1 MRRAGTRSCAA
12 DMHRFFTTEIQP
24 NSATV
29 RGDDVKHIAKVLR
42 LKPGDTVQL
51 CDGDGRECEAEIS
64 SISPD
69 SVQFRTQTWR
79 ESLTEPKTRVVLFQ
93 CLPKAGKMETI
104 IQKCVELGADG
115 FVPVRSERCV
125 VVLKPPYE
133 DRIERW
139 QRVSEEAA
147 KQSRRGRI
155 PKVKLPCALDKLSFA
170 AFQTVLVAYENER
183 TVSLKSALQRAK
195 GTDSI
200 ALLIGPEGG
209 FSESEISLLEQ
220 RGAVSVSL
228 GPRILRTETA
238 GMAALAQILYEV
250 EL

>member
-1 MRRAGTRSCAA
+1 
-12 DMHRFFTTEIQP
+12 MHRFFTTEIQP
-24 NSATV
+24 NTATV

-51 CDGDGRECEAEIS
+51 CDGNGSECEATIS
-64 SISPD
+64 EVTSDAVRFSTQPWVRSI
-69 SVQFRTQTWR
+69 
-79 ESLTEPKTRVVLFQ
+79 TEPKTRVVLFQ
-93 CLPKAGKMETI
+93 SLPKAGKMETI

-115 FVPVRSERCV
+115 FVPVQSERCV
-125 VVLKPPYE
+125 VVLKPQYE
-133 DRIERW
+133 GRIERW

-155 PKVKLPCALDKLSFA
+155 PKVEQPCALDKLSFA
-170 AFQTVLVAYENER
+170 SFQTVLVAYENEQ
-183 TVSLKSALQRAK
+183 TVSLKTALQNAK

-209 FSESEISLLEQ
+209 FSEQEIALLTAK
-220 RGAVSVSL
+220 GAVSVSL